1 MTLKLKLRKL
11 HGKSAL
17 DYRLYRKANNVL
29 IKCAL
34 CREDANLITLQT
46 NKHKSPMKPEIC
58 GAMQWLRR
66 FVSGLSPRKHRFDPM
81 PVHTG
86 YVAGKVALGL
96 FIFPRVLW
104 CSAVSI
110 ISLVLHTLS
119 RISDVVILATENR

>member
-29 IKCAL
+29 IKCEL

-46 NKHKSPMKPEIC
+46 NKHKSPMKREMC

-66 FVSGLSPRKHRFDPM
+66 FVSGFSPRKPRFDPM
-81 PVHTG
+81 PVHIR
-86 YVAGKVALGL
+86 YVVGKVALGL
-96 FIFPRVLW
+96 FIFPPSTVVFR
-104 CSAVSI
+104 CECHFTSATYSFTYQRRCN
-110 ISLVLHTLS
+110 IS
-119 RISDVVILATENR
+119 N